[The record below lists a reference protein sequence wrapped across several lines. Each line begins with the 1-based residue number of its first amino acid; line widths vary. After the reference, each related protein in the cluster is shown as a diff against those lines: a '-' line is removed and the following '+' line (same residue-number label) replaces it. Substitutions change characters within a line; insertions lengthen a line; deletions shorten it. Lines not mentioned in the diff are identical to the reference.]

1 MTPAGSGRRI
11 TAFFSRRYTA
21 KTPTASMRKL
31 GPVAKAA
38 EKAGYV
44 TLHDPGSLDP
54 ALLRRLHD
62 PAYVDGYL
70 KGEKPHASS
79 AGWDWTPQI
88 RDGVLAMNAG
98 QLAAARAALAEGI
111 AANVAQGFHHATPA
125 SGSCYCTFNGL
136 ALVAQEFPG
145 LTVSVLDADA
155 HGGNGTGEFTERLPN
170 LRNFTINGSGYD
182 CPENEHS
189 VVRTLR
195 EVHRDFAPYGAALRE
210 AFAQILRWHTGLVI
224 YQAGADPHQD
234 DPLSR
239 MGMTTGQM
247 ALRDRLVFE
256 FTRREKLP
264 VFFVLAGGYQTPI
277 ETKLLPLHLQ
287 TFQAAWEAY
296 GQAAK

>member
-11 TAFFSRRYTA
+11 TAFFSRRYA
-21 KTPTASMRKL
+21 ARTPTASMRKL
-31 GPVAKAA
+31 GPVARAA
-38 EKAGYV
+38 QKAGYV
-44 TLHDPGSLDP
+44 ALHDPGSLDP
-54 ALLRRLHD
+54 GLLRRLHA
-62 PAYVDGYL
+62 PEYVDGYL
-70 KGEKPHASS
+70 KGEEPHAGS
-79 AGWDWTPQI
+79 AGWDWTSQI

-98 QLAAARAALAEGI
+98 QLAAARTALAEGI
-111 AANVAQGFHHATPA
+111 AVNVAQGFHHATPA
-125 SGSCYCTFNGL
+125 SGGCYCTFNGL
-136 ALVAQEFPG
+136 ALVAQEFPD
-145 LTVSVLDADA
+145 LTVAVLDADA

-170 LRNFTINGSGYD
+170 LRNFTINGSAFG
-182 CPENEHS
+182 CPENEPS

-195 EVHRDFAPYGAALRE
+195 EVSLDFAPYEAALRE
-210 AFAQILRWHTGLVI
+210 AFDQVLSWKTDLMI
-224 YQAGADPHQD
+224 YQAGVDPHED

-277 ETKLLPLHLQ
+277 RTKLVPLHLL

-296 GQAAK
+296 GQAAE